1 MDHKIHHCQ
10 SLVITCMDY
19 RFRSA
24 IRDFLLSQGYKDN
37 YDMVALAGVT
47 KDLVEGDEAGSNI
60 ILKEIDISH
69 RLHGV
74 EKLVIIH
81 HMDCGGYGG
90 HAAFDNLEDEKAK
103 QIQDMRQAEEIIKA
117 KHPDLEIDKVLA
129 RIDES
134 GNEPVIDFVIVQ

>member
-1 MDHKIHHCQ
+1 MTHNCKA
-10 SLVITCMDY
+10 LVITCMDY

-24 IRDFLLSQGYKDN
+24 IRDFLISQGYKDD

-60 ILKEIDISH
+60 ILKEIGISH
-69 RLHGV
+69 DLHATR
-74 EKLVIIH
+74 KLILIH

-90 HAAFDNLEDEKAK
+90 HDAFANLEAEKEK
-103 QIQDMRQAEEIIKA
+103 QVSDMKSAERIIKE
-117 KHPDLEIDKVLA
+117 KYHDLEVEKVLA

-134 GNEPVIDFVIVQ
+134 GEAPLIDFEMVQ